1 MASIESAVSEQQ
13 LTQAFT
19 VYVPLALQ
27 PRMDVLAPDTRGALL
42 SELFRLAVQA
52 WQERGLLPRQGAVA
66 MEFPLGGFDVGIE
79 LDASKARL
87 TLVSLSRTWH

>member
-1 MASIESAVSEQQ
+1 MASIESAVSEQ

-27 PRMDVLAPDTRGALL
+27 PQMDSLAQDTRTHLL
-42 SELFRLAVQA
+42 GELFRLAVQA
-52 WQERGLLPRQGAVA
+52 WQERGLLPRQGPVT
-66 MEFPLGGFDVGIE
+66 MEFPLGGIDVGIE
-79 LDASKARL
+79 LDASKTRL

>member
-1 MASIESAVSEQQ
+1 MASIESAVSEQ

-27 PRMDVLAPDTRGALL
+27 PQMDGLAPDARTTLL

-52 WQERGLLPRQGAVA
+52 WQERTLLPRQGTVG

>member
-1 MASIESAVSEQQ
+1 MASIESAVSEQ

-19 VYVPLALQ
+19 VYVPLGLQ
-27 PRMDVLAPDTRGALL
+27 PQMDVLAPDTRGALL

-52 WQERGLLPRQGAVA
+52 WQERSVTL
-66 MEFPLGGFDVGIE
+66 EFPLGGFDVGIE